1 MPQSTE
7 AQGIFRDPIIQ
18 ANVEMLKLAMKNL
31 ALAGIMINISSDD
44 GWHKGELM
52 HVGEQLINGKCND
65 ITNTD
70 LTEAD
75 AAELEIEI
83 YARET
88 VEVAP
93 PDYIVEDINP
103 LFSRLAPCMEELVR
117 FGVLQHPG
125 DAIMQQ
131 MARPV

>member
-7 AQGIFRDPIIQ
+7 AQGVFRDPIIR
-18 ANVEMLKLAMKNL
+18 ANVEMLTLAMKNL

-93 PDYIVEDINP
+93 PDYITEANDPNFGKLGPTVQ
-103 LFSRLAPCMEELVR
+103 ELSERGV
-117 FGVLQHPG
+117 FGPSIAGH
-125 DAIMQQ
+125 I
-131 MARPV
+131 